1 MTDFPVRLHGLDNL
15 VAKISLEKML
25 EDNSS
30 YSYTVYYEKDGTN
43 YLSQLCDKY
52 GSDKGAIKSSDHPY
66 PWPPHTYTDFV
77 NSRFWRCRETVKR
90 VFECGLGTNNPNVPS
105 TMGPK
110 GKPGAS
116 LRVWRDYFPNAEIFG
131 ADVDQSILFTE
142 PRIRTFHVDQTSPS
156 SIERMWN
163 EIGVADF
170 DLMIDDGLHTFDA
183 GRSLFENSIAQ
194 LSQTGQYIIEDV
206 AMIEMLQYKSL
217 FSQKAF
223 KVEYVSLSRPSVNLD
238 RNNLVVIRR

>member
-1 MTDFPVRLHGLDNL
+1 
-15 VAKISLEKML
+15 
-25 EDNSS
+25 
-30 YSYTVYYEKDGTN
+30 
-43 YLSQLCDKY
+43 
-52 GSDKGAIKSSDHPY
+52 
-66 PWPPHTYTDFV
+66 
-77 NSRFWRCRETVKR
+77 
-90 VFECGLGTNNPNVPS
+90 
-105 TMGPK
+105 MGPK

-183 GRSLFENSIAQ
+183 GRSLFENSIAK